1 MNLKIYIL
9 DNSTKEELK
18 KTDVDKEKQQ
28 IEEKS
33 EAKTVMFDLQSDRRH
48 HQFLDFKLFIRLL
61 IIELRILLLSTI
73 EVTL

>member
-33 EAKTVMFDLQSDRRH
+33 EAKTVMFDLQSDRRL

>member
-33 EAKTVMFDLQSDRRH
+33 EAKTVMFDL
-48 HQFLDFKLFIRLL
+48 
-61 IIELRILLLSTI
+61 
-73 EVTL
+73 